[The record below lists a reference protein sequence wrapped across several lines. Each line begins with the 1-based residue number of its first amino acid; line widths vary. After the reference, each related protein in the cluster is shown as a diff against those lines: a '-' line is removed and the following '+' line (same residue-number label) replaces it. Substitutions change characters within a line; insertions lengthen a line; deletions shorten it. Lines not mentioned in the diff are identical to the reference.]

1 MTRHLSEDSG
11 TQSRQ
16 KSLFHVSSTEG
27 GSTCIAPHA
36 HSAKM
41 YLAYAV
47 VALLVGIT
55 SSVFLWWSV
64 RPQFPYEPK
73 GGLLFVQV
81 MKHAPEALTSRAPYL
96 NSIVLALIYLLCVT
110 LVNRFWAGTAIFA
123 TFVTVYGVATKIKIT
138 MRDEPIIPS
147 DLDFLTGKGG
157 RAGAVT
163 SFVTSDSRKLI
174 TSSIIYLIFFIL
186 LCVGLQIIDKA
197 PFIWCSWR
205 NPLKRRGNIWALIA
219 RILAPFICVALL
231 ASYASGICQPHS
243 LIYRT
248 LHSIGYKPM
257 LWSTRTDAQHNGS
270 LNTFLSLT
278 HVDAMQTEPD
288 YSPAAMQIIY
298 DRYAKVANSINTKR
312 TQNLT
317 DSTVVMVLS
326 ESFSDPNRV
335 PGVHFDKDP
344 MPNIRKLGSTTTSGL
359 MLSPG
364 YGGGTANIEFQ
375 QLTGL
380 TMANYNASLLTP
392 YQQLLP
398 QRSQFYSFNTIWNAS
413 CGKTYSTNC
422 SVGYHPYSKSFYM
435 RQANYKKMGFS
446 HFYALDSDPAIP
458 HGKQYVGNN
467 GEQGYVSDSEA
478 YQNVIDSIQSNTK
491 EHKPSQYI
499 QLITMQNHAPY
510 TDLYG
515 SANEFHSDNKSS
527 HVPAE
532 ERNSIANY
540 AKGVQRTDK
549 ATADFLSALDS
560 VDHPVTVV
568 FYGDHLPGIYAAA
581 SQNEENL
588 LALHETNYFIWS
600 NKASFANN
608 RKLPQSNAAFSS
620 SNYYMAQAA
629 ELMSAKVSPYLALL
643 QELHQEI
650 PAISRSVAYTGAT
663 DGDDNTIF
671 LDDKGAKIDAHSLS
685 SHAQQLLADY
695 RMVQYDMSVGE
706 NYLMDMGFMT
716 VLANG

>member
-1 MTRHLSEDSG
+1 MKIANRNMTRHPSEDSG

-16 KSLFHVSSTEG
+16 KPLLQISSTEG
-27 GSTCIAPHA
+27 GSTRLAPRT
-36 HSAKM
+36 HSVKV
-41 YLAYAV
+41 YLVYAA
-47 VALLVGIT
+47 VALLVGIV
-55 SSVFLWWSV
+55 SSIFLWWSA
-64 RPQFPYEPK
+64 RPQFPYEPE
-73 GGLLFVQV
+73 GSLLFIQV

-96 NSIVLALIYLLCVT
+96 NGIVLALIYLLCVT

-157 RAGAVT
+157 GAGAVT

-174 TSSIIYLIFFIL
+174 TSSIIYLIFSIL
-186 LCVGLQIIDKA
+186 LCVGLQIIDKT
-197 PFIWCSWR
+197 PFIQCSWR
-205 NPLKRRGNIWALIA
+205 HPLKRQSNIWALIA

-231 ASYASGICQPHS
+231 ASYGSEICQPHS

-298 DRYAKVANSINTKR
+298 DRYAKAANSINAKR

-335 PGVHFDKDP
+335 PGVHFNKDP
-344 MPNIRKLGSTTTSGL
+344 MPNIRKLDSTTTSGL

-413 CGKTYSTNC
+413 CGKAYSTNC
-422 SVGYHPYSKSFYM
+422 SIGYHPYHQSFYM

-458 HGKQYVGNN
+458 HGKQYVGTN
-467 GEQGYVSDSEA
+467 GEQGYVSDSDA
-478 YQNVIDSIQSNTK
+478 YQNVIDSIRANTK

-515 SANEFHSDNKSS
+515 PTNEFRQTNASAHMPD
-527 HVPAE
+527 E
-532 ERNSIANY
+532 ERDSIANY
-540 AKGVQRTDK
+540 AKGVQRTDI
-549 ATADFLSALDS
+549 ATSDFLSALDS
-560 VDHPVTVV
+560 IDQPWYSMETTYPASITQPARTMRICWLFMRPTISSGPIKPHSPTTASSRNPMQRSPLQIISW
-568 FYGDHLPGIYAAA
+568 HRQPNLWTPKSLPTLRSSRNFTMRYQPCPDPPHMWTQRMKRTA
-581 SQNEENL
+581 SSTSIAKEERLILIHCPHTHN
-588 LALHETNYFIWS
+588 S
-600 NKASFANN
+600 C
-608 RKLPQSNAAFSS
+608 LPTIEWCSTTCR
-620 SNYYMAQAA
+620 
-629 ELMSAKVSPYLALL
+629 LVR
-643 QELHQEI
+643 I
-650 PAISRSVAYTGAT
+650 IS
-663 DGDDNTIF
+663 
-671 LDDKGAKIDAHSLS
+671 
-685 SHAQQLLADY
+685 
-695 RMVQYDMSVGE
+695 
-706 NYLMDMGFMT
+706 
-716 VLANG
+716 

>member
-1 MTRHLSEDSG
+1 
-11 TQSRQ
+11 
-16 KSLFHVSSTEG
+16 
-27 GSTCIAPHA
+27 
-36 HSAKM
+36 M

-73 GGLLFVQV
+73 GGLLLIQV
-81 MKHAPEALTSRAPYL
+81 MKHAPEALTSRASYL
-96 NSIVLALIYLLCVT
+96 NGIVLALIYLLCVT

-157 RAGAVT
+157 GAGTVT

-186 LCVGLQIIDKA
+186 LCVGLQIIDKT

-231 ASYASGICQPHS
+231 ASYGSGICQPHS
-243 LIYRT
+243 LICRT

-278 HVDAMQTEPD
+278 HVDAMHAEPD
-288 YSPAAMQIIY
+288 YSPAAMQKIY
-298 DRYAKVANSINTKR
+298 DRYAKVANSINAKR

-413 CGKTYSTNC
+413 CGKTYSTDC

-435 RQANYKKMGFS
+435 RQVNYKKMGFS

-458 HGKQYVGNN
+458 HGKQYVGTN

-515 SANEFHSDNKSS
+515 STNEFRQTNTSAHMPD
-527 HVPAE
+527 E
-532 ERNSIANY
+532 ERDSIANY
-540 AKGVQRTDK
+540 AKGMQRTDI
-549 ATADFLSALDS
+549 ATFDFLSALDS
-560 VDHPVTVV
+560 IDHPVTVV
-568 FYGDHLPGIYAAA
+568 FYGDHLPGIYATA
-581 SQNEENL
+581 SQNDENL

-600 NKASFANN
+600 NKASFSSN
-608 RKLPQSNAAFSS
+608 RKLPQSNAAYSS
-620 SNYYMAQAA
+620 SNYFMAQAA
-629 ELMSAKVSPYLALL
+629 ELMNAKVSPYLALL
-643 QELHQEI
+643 EELHHEI
-650 PAISRSVAYTGAT
+650 PAISRSTTHAGAAIEE
-663 DGDDNTIF
+663 NSTIY
-671 LDDKGAKIDAHSLS
+671 LNDRGKAIDSRSLS
-685 SHAQQLLADY
+685 SYAQRLLADY
-695 RMVQYDMSVGE
+695 KMVQYDISVGE

-716 VLANG
+716 VLANGQD

>member
-1 MTRHLSEDSG
+1 MIYE
-11 TQSRQ
+11 TQSTHQSAPNPTSSKTRTHRIAG
-16 KSLFHVSSTEG
+16 FH
-27 GSTCIAPHA
+27 GSTAIYLIYALIAL
-36 HSAKM
+36 ST
-41 YLAYAV
+41 
-47 VALLVGIT
+47 GIT
-55 SSVFLWWSV
+55 SAIFLWWSV
-64 RPQFPYEPK
+64 RPKLPYEPAA
-73 GGLLFVQV
+73 GLLFIQV
-81 MKHAPEALTSRAPYL
+81 MKYAPEALTSRATYL
-96 NSIVLALIYLLCVT
+96 NGIVLALIYLLCVT
-110 LVNRFWAGTAIFA
+110 LVNRFWAGTAVFT
-123 TFVTVYGVATKIKIT
+123 TFVTVYGIATKIKIT

-157 RAGAVT
+157 GAKAIT

-174 TSSIIYLIFFIL
+174 ISSIIYLIFFIL
-186 LCVGLQIIDKA
+186 LCVGLQIIDKT
-197 PFIWCSWR
+197 PFIRCSWR
-205 NPLKRRGNIWALIA
+205 NPLKRRRNNWALIA

-231 ASYASGICQPHS
+231 TSYASGICQPHS

-298 DRYAKVANSINTKR
+298 DRYAKVANSINAKR

-413 CGKTYSTNC
+413 CGKIYSTNC

-458 HGKQYVGNN
+458 HGKQYVGTN
-467 GEQGYVSDSEA
+467 GEQGYVPDSEA

-515 SANEFHSDNKSS
+515 STNEFRQTNASAHMPD
-527 HVPAE
+527 E
-532 ERNSIANY
+532 ERDSIANY
-540 AKGVQRTDK
+540 AKGVQRTDI
-549 ATADFLSALDS
+549 ATSDFLSALDS
-560 VDHPVTVV
+560 INHPVTVV
-568 FYGDHLPGIYAAA
+568 FYGDHLPGIYATAG
-581 SQNEENL
+581 QNDENL

-600 NKASFANN
+600 NKASFSND
-608 RKLPQSNAAFSS
+608 RKLSQSNAAFSS
-620 SNYYMAQAA
+620 SNYFMAQAA
-629 ELMSAKVSPYLALL
+629 ELMDAKVSPYLALL
-643 QELHQEI
+643 QELHHEI
-650 PAISRSVAYTGAT
+650 PAMSRSTTHVGAAIEE
-663 DGDDNTIF
+663 NSTIY
-671 LDDKGAKIDAHSLS
+671 LNDKGKEMDSHSLS
-685 SHAQQLLADY
+685 SHAQRLLADY
-695 RMVQYDMSVGE
+695 KMVQYDMSVGE
-706 NYLMDMGFMT
+706 NYLMDTGFT
-716 VLANG
+716 SVPAI